1 MTKPKGKNTASRGS
15 GEAEKVNNPSSLQE
29 AEGDEEYVSLTMLKQ
44 MLSVQESML
53 KALFHSVISSVT
65 TRVDDLLKTV
75 TELKKSLEF
84 TQKNV
89 EKLDTMATKLEDA
102 EGEIG
107 SLQKTLDEQSSK
119 MEYLEN
125 QSRRNNIRVSGIPES
140 ADETWEIVEEK
151 VKKAIR
157 EKLDMEIDIER
168 AHRVERKKKPERA
181 KKSGQ
186 PRTIVC
192 RLKNWKQ
199 KEAVV
204 RKARKEKPEGLF
216 ICEDLAVAT
225 LEKRASQ
232 VEKLKAAKKAGKT
245 AYFILDRLIIRDK
258 LQVSHDQ
265 G

>member
-1 MTKPKGKNTASRGS
+1 
-15 GEAEKVNNPSSLQE
+15 
-29 AEGDEEYVSLTMLKQ
+29 
-44 MLSVQESML
+44 
-53 KALFHSVISSVT
+53 
-65 TRVDDLLKTV
+65 
-75 TELKKSLEF
+75 
-84 TQKNV
+84 
-89 EKLDTMATKLEDA
+89 
-102 EGEIG
+102 
-107 SLQKTLDEQSSK
+107 
-119 MEYLEN
+119 
-125 QSRRNNIRVSGIPES
+125 
-140 ADETWEIVEEK
+140 
-151 VKKAIR
+151 
-157 EKLDMEIDIER
+157 MEIDIER
-168 AHRVERKKKPERA
+168 AHRVERKKKPEGA

-216 ICEDLAVAT
+216 ICEHLAVAT
-225 LEKRASQ
+225 LEKRAGQ

>member
-84 TQKNV
+84 TLKNV
-89 EKLDTMATKLEDA
+89 EKKMATRLEDA

-168 AHRVERKKKPERA
+168 AHRVERKKKPEGA

-216 ICEDLAVAT
+216 ICEDLAVST
-225 LEKRASQ
+225 LGKRAIQ
-232 VEKLKAAKKAGKT
+232 VEKQKQP
-245 AYFILDRLIIRDK
+245 RR
-258 LQVSHDQ
+258 Q
-265 G
+265 GNCLLYSRSLNNSR

>member
-1 MTKPKGKNTASRGS
+1 
-15 GEAEKVNNPSSLQE
+15 
-29 AEGDEEYVSLTMLKQ
+29 
-44 MLSVQESML
+44 
-53 KALFHSVISSVT
+53 
-65 TRVDDLLKTV
+65 
-75 TELKKSLEF
+75 
-84 TQKNV
+84 
-89 EKLDTMATKLEDA
+89 MATKLEDA

-140 ADETWEIVEEK
+140 ADETWETVEEK

-168 AHRVERKKKPERA
+168 AHRVESKKKPEGA

-186 PRTIVC
+186 SRTIVC

-225 LEKRASQ
+225 LEKRASH

-245 AYFILDRLIIRDK
+245 AYFILD
-258 LQVSHDQ
+258 S
-265 G
+265 